1 MKKRKHFAF
10 NIWFSNMKLLSLAVG
25 ILLVVL
31 ILSYT
36 KENQRKEEERTVTDA
51 KKYNYQY
58 NKLDPVFGD
67 DFPSNQQ

>member
-31 ILSYT
+31 IL
-36 KENQRKEEERTVTDA
+36 DH
-51 KKYNYQY
+51 Y
-58 NKLDPVFGD
+58 NKRK
-67 DFPSNQQ
+67 SKKRRRKNCHRCKKI